1 MTGDPY
7 LPEGVT
13 QDMIDTHFES
23 DKGDDIDPAQCRY
36 RGKCRGCKEIKNDL
50 SGDDGYCGDC
60 N

>member
-7 LPEGVT
+7 LPAGWT
-13 QDMIDTHFES
+13 QDSIDLWYGFDIES
-23 DKGDDIDPAQCRY
+23 ADDPAKHRY
-36 RGKCRGCKEIKNDL
+36 RGKCRGCKEIKNDI